1 MSLLLYNLLGK
12 KPKGFGLEIEDRS
25 LKAFM
30 IERRGK
36 NKCRVR
42 SCGLRD
48 IKKGIIED
56 GQVASPEA
64 LAQEIKTLLAST
76 KPHPV
81 RSKFVVFSIP
91 ENKAFIRTISIPK
104 MTRREAREAVKWETE
119 ANIPVAVERVYL
131 DWQVVAEDGKNDEVL
146 VSAVPK
152 EVVDTYEEAI
162 RLAGLEILAV
172 EVDIIAT
179 IRSLASE
186 NDEEARPIMI
196 VDLGEHRTSLAISK
210 RQIPYFTSSI
220 PLSGRS
226 FTDALEKGLGVSFG
240 KAEEL
245 KIKYGLGKMKKDD
258 MLYNIYNPL
267 VENLVAEMEKS
278 RNFYEETI
286 NPREKIEKVIVSGG
300 GALLQGLVDY
310 LSGRMKMKV
319 ALGNPLHSLGVAHN
333 FSEDIQKS
341 MAPFATAIGLAAR
354 AYNTDD

>member
-12 KPKGFGLEIEDRS
+12 RPNGFGLEIEDRS

-48 IKKGIIED
+48 IKKGIIQD
-56 GQVASPEA
+56 GQVANPEA
-64 LAQEIKTLLAST
+64 LAQEIKALMASA
-76 KPHPV
+76 KPHPLK
-81 RSKFVVFSIP
+81 SKFVVFSIP

-104 MTRREAREAVKWETE
+104 MTRREAEEAVKWETE
-119 ANIPVAVERVYL
+119 ANIPVAADRVYL

-152 EVVDTYEEAI
+152 EVIDTYEEAI
-162 RLAGLEILAV
+162 RLARLEILAV

-179 IRSLASE
+179 IRSLAPENSE
-186 NDEEARPIMI
+186 ADMPVMI

-210 RQIPYFTSSI
+210 KQIPYFTSSI

-226 FTDALEKGLGVSFG
+226 FTDALEKGLGISFG

-245 KIKYGLGKMKKDD
+245 KIKYGLGKMRKDD

-267 VENLVAEMEKS
+267 VENLVAEIEKS

-286 NPREKIEKVIVSGG
+286 NPREKIEKIIISGG
-300 GALLQGLVDY
+300 GALLKDLVDY
-310 LSGRMKMKV
+310 LIGRMKMQV
-319 ALGNPLHSLGVAHN
+319 VLGNPLRALGIAHN

-354 AYNTDD
+354 ACNADD